1 MQGSG
6 GCISRS
12 FAEPAVHALAE
23 MRQQLQSS
31 SLDECC
37 KLREDIE
44 TVLQLLK
51 ETSVAIEDDD
61 EGECASPEGLDQV
74 QPESSVEFEEI

>member
-23 MRQQLQSS
+23 MRQQLQSRS
-31 SLDECC
+31 DECC
-37 KLREDIE
+37 KLLEDIE

-51 ETSVAIEDDD
+51 ETSIAIVDDD
-61 EGECASPEGLDQV
+61 EGECAAPEGLDQV
-74 QPESSVEFEEI
+74 QPESSVELEEI